1 MKNKALIIAS
11 AVFLLLASSTVVG
24 YQLIHNQTPE
34 QPSPAK
40 FRLDDDFYTGG
51 QLNELSSTE
60 FEQLIAQQASFVL
73 IAHMEYCP
81 AETPLTTTAEE
92 LIHQKNYGLYGLKGD
107 EFKSSSLAST
117 IKYLPSAA
125 IFRDGQLV
133 AYLDAESDADI
144 PYYQSATQLENWL
157 NKYIEL

>member
-1 MKNKALIIAS
+1 MKNKALIIALV
-11 AVFLLLASSTVVG
+11 AALLLTGAAAVG
-24 YQLIHNQTPE
+24 YQYLRNQTPGR
-34 QPSPAK
+34 PSPTK
-40 FRLDDDFYTGG
+40 FRPDDNFYTGG
-51 QLNELSSTE
+51 QLQELSSAE
-60 FEQLIAQQASFVL
+60 FEQLIAQHASFVL

-92 LIHQKNYGLYGLKGD
+92 LIHQKNYGFYGLKGD
-107 EFKSSSLAST
+107 EFKASSLAST

-133 AYLDAESDADI
+133 SYLDAESDADI